1 MTGVSEENIDQ
12 ELKRLTDMNT
22 SDLRAEWRKRF
33 GCKPASRLSKD
44 LMVRTIAYKIQ
55 EKVFGGLSKAARKK
69 LKNYRRQIQTGGTI
83 AVATDIRIKPGTKLV
98 REWNGQVHTV
108 VALDKGFEYQGQ
120 QFVSLTKIANEITGS
135 HWSGPRFFG
144 LKKRPALV
152 RRRKAAHG

>member
-1 MTGVSEENIDQ
+1 MIGASEENIDQ

-22 SDLRAEWRKRF
+22 SDLRTEWHKRF
-33 GCKPASRLSKD
+33 GRTPASRLSKD
-44 LMVRTIAYKIQ
+44 LMVRAIAYKIQ

-69 LKNYRRQIQTGGTI
+69 LRTYRRQIDTNGTI
-83 AVATDIRIKPGTKLV
+83 AVATDIRIKPGTKLA

-108 VALDKGFEYQGQ
+108 VAMDKGFEYQGRN
-120 QFVSLTKIANEITGS
+120 FASLTKIAKEITGS

-152 RRRKAAHG
+152 RQRRATHG